1 LWPRSSINTPKSV
14 ISPPSTNI
22 ARPHPRYISPVNTAA
37 NVSGRPGRIARFL
50 AIGQRPGDDPD
61 LRVRKRTGV
70 VATLALIL
78 AGSVYTV
85 VGITTD
91 HPIVTVFS
99 ILQSGGQA
107 AGLVYLARTGRL
119 APVVVNMMILGLLV
133 ILSGVVTLGG
143 MLSSSGN
150 LVWGLVTPIGA
161 VLFLGRRAAIPAF
174 LAYAAVVI
182 ASALISDRL
191 LGPEIPVPEGTMIAL
206 YVVNLLGAGA
216 VGLGL
221 VVFID
226 GERIRAKASAEGLLL
241 NVLPQ
246 SIVDRL
252 HGGERVIADHCSDVS
267 VLFADVVDFTPFAE
281 AEPAERVVALLD
293 ELFSAFDGLA
303 EEHGLE
309 KIKTIG
315 DAYMVVA
322 GVPVER
328 ADNAQVMVR
337 VGLAMHAVAA
347 ERGHAHGRP
356 LRLRIG
362 IATGPVVAGVIGRR
376 KFSYDLWGDTVNTAS
391 RMESTGVPG
400 CIQVTSETH
409 ARCAA
414 DYPWER
420 RDGVEVKGKG
430 PMQTYLLDPT
440 RIPAAGAVRTA

>member
-1 LWPRSSINTPKSV
+1 VSAA
-14 ISPPSTNI
+14 ST
-22 ARPHPRYISPVNTAA
+22 ADLR
-37 NVSGRPGRIARFL
+37 RPGLIARFL

-70 VATLALIL
+70 VATVALIL
-78 AGSVYTV
+78 AGSMYTA
-85 VGITTD
+85 VGITTH

-99 ILQSGGQA
+99 ILQSAGQA
-107 AGLVYLARTGRL
+107 AGLVYLSRTGRL
-119 APVVVNMMILGLLV
+119 TPVVVNMMILGLLV
-133 ILSGVVTLGG
+133 IFSGVVTLGG
-143 MLSSSGN
+143 ILSGSGN
-150 LVWGLVTPIGA
+150 LVWGLLTPIGA

-174 LAYAAVVI
+174 LAFAAVVI
-182 ASALISDRL
+182 GAALVNDQL
-191 LGPEIPVPEGTMIAL
+191 LGTGPPIPTGTMIGL
-206 YVVNLLGAGA
+206 HVVNMLGAAA

-226 GERIRAKASAEGLLL
+226 GERIRAKASAEALLL

-246 SIVDRL
+246 GIVERL
-252 HGGERVIADHCSDVS
+252 NAGERVIADHCPDVS

-293 ELFSAFDGLA
+293 ELFSAFDALA

-322 GVPVER
+322 GVPASR
-328 ADNAQVMVR
+328 PDHAQVLVQ
-337 VGLAMHAVAA
+337 VGLAMHAVAT
-347 ERGHAHGRP
+347 ERGRAHGRP
-356 LRLRIG
+356 LRLRVG

-440 RIPAAGAVRTA
+440 RIPATGAVRTA

>member
-1 LWPRSSINTPKSV
+1 VSAASITKRPGV
-14 ISPPSTNI
+14 IS
-22 ARPHPRYISPVNTAA
+22 
-37 NVSGRPGRIARFL
+37 RFL
-50 AIGQRPGDDPD
+50 SIGQRPGDDPD

-70 VATLALIL
+70 VATLALVL

-85 VGITTD
+85 VGLTTD

-99 ILQSGGQA
+99 IVQSAGQA

-119 APVVVNMMILGLLV
+119 TPVVINMMILGLLV
-133 ILSGVVTLGG
+133 IFSGVVTLGG
-143 MLSSSGN
+143 ILSSSGN

-174 LAYAAVVI
+174 LAYAVI
-182 ASALISDRL
+182 VLASALVNDRL

-216 VGLGL
+216 IGLGL

-226 GERIRAKASAEGLLL
+226 GERMRAKASAEGLLL

-252 HGGERVIADHCSDVS
+252 HGGERVIADHCADVS

-281 AEPAERVVALLD
+281 AEPADRVVALLD

-322 GVPVER
+322 GVPDSR
-328 ADNAQVMVR
+328 PDHAQVMVK
-337 VGLAMHAVAA
+337 VALAMHAVAA
-347 ERGHAHGRP
+347 RHGPVHGRP
-356 LRLRIG
+356 LRLRVG

-376 KFSYDLWGDTVNTAS
+376 KFSYDLWGDTVNIAS

-400 CIQVTSETH
+400 CIQVTPETH
-409 ARCAA
+409 ARCAE

-420 RDGVEVKGKG
+420 RDDVEVKGKG

-440 RIPAAGAVRTA
+440 RIPVPGAVRTA